1 MVKKV
6 RLWLKL
12 QSLKDVV
19 EISQEMQK
27 WSEYLNHSA
36 KNGDVE
42 EVKECFERL
51 QELFDKARGH

>member
-19 EISQEMQK
+19 AISEEMQK

-42 EVKECFERL
+42 EGKECFERL

>member
-1 MVKKV
+1 MRKKALNWL
-6 RLWLKL
+6 RL
-12 QSLKDVV
+12 QQLKDVV
-19 EISQEMQK
+19 EISEEMQK